1 MPNLQRGEGH
11 ASILLTFFMQ
21 FCNPGDPK
29 GGPWLNAPPLYTSL
43 LLMHDWKKLL
53 IASHYVNDRTQKL
66 DSRNYA
72 YFANAVLFFQV
83 NLKT

>member
-1 MPNLQRGEGH
+1 MKYLQLQNR
-11 ASILLTFFMQ
+11 F
-21 FCNPGDPK
+21 
-29 GGPWLNAPPLYTSL
+29 

-53 IASHYVNDRTQKL
+53 IASLYLNDRTQKL

-72 YFANAVLFFQV
+72 YFENSVLFFQA

>member
-1 MPNLQRGEGH
+1 MP
-11 ASILLTFFMQ
+11 Q
-21 FCNPGDPK
+21 FCSLFYAILQSWRPK
-29 GGPWLNAPPLYTSL
+29 GGAMAQCPPLYTPL

-66 DSRNYA
+66 DYRNYA
-72 YFANAVLFFQV
+72 YFANSVLFFQV